1 MKMLSGVLL
10 TCTAIC
16 AAAFAADIESKV
28 KHGFAD

>member
-1 MKMLSGVLL
+1 MKTLFALL
-10 TCTAIC
+10 LAC